1 VSKQL
6 LVSTDIDIDLA
17 DRQQLLNVVPHVPAM
32 IKDQRKKRKHN
43 TGVYFH
49 EVPKDPFSGL
59 CTVDY
64 QDAESIGYFKMD
76 ILNVSLYKDVKD
88 PAHLDRLA
96 NKEPM
101 WELLEQ
107 PEIVSTLFHLGNHA
121 DITCK
126 MKPRSLEE
134 LAMLLAIIRPGK
146 KHLQGKSWDEIRKE
160 VWLKPDDE
168 TYYFKKSHSLG
179 YALAIVVQLN
189 LLCEQ
194 AGLV

>member
-1 VSKQL
+1 MK

-17 DRQQLLNVVPHVPAM
+17 DRQLLLNVVPHTPAM
-32 IKDQRKKRKHN
+32 IKDGPKKRKHN

-49 EVPKDPFSGL
+49 EVPVDPFNGW

-64 QDAESIGYFKMD
+64 KEAEDIGYFKMD
-76 ILNVSLYKDVKD
+76 ILNVSLYKDIKS
-88 PAHLDRLA
+88 PAHLDELA

-107 PEIVSTLFHLGNHA
+107 PEIVSTLFHLSNHA
-121 DITCK
+121 DITCS
-126 MKPRSLEE
+126 MKPKSLEE

-146 KHLQGKSWDEIRKE
+146 KHLQGKPWNEIAKE
-160 VWLKPDDE
+160 VWIKPEDD

-179 YALAIVVQLN
+179 YALAIIVQLN

-194 AGLV
+194 ANLV

>member
-1 VSKQL
+1 MIAQ
-6 LVSTDIDIDLA
+6 TDIDIDLA
-17 DRQQLLNVVPHVPAM
+17 DRQQLLSIVPHVAAM
-32 IKDQRKKRKHN
+32 QKDGFKKRKHN

-49 EVPKDPFSGL
+49 EVPQDPFTQL

-64 QDAESIGYFKMD
+64 QRAEEIGYFKMD
-76 ILNVSLYKDVKD
+76 ILNVSLFKDVKD
-88 PAHLDRLA
+88 PEHLDKLA
-96 NKEPM
+96 HKEPV

-107 PEIVSTLFHLGNHA
+107 PEIVATLFHLGNHA
-121 DITCK
+121 DITCR
-126 MKPRSLEE
+126 MKPKSLEE

-146 KHLQGKSWDEIRKE
+146 KHLQGKSWDEIKKE
-160 VWLKPDDE
+160 VWIKPDDE